1 MMKYAKCAAAV
12 LTAGLGVSA
21 LAGCSQLSGN
31 TSQSTGDA
39 VYATFNGK
47 EIPMDYV
54 KFQLN
59 EAQYEYEAMFSQYF
73 GTTDFWSQDLSGNGS
88 TMEETVI
95 NNVLT
100 GIQQTAILNWYAEK
114 NNITLTDE
122 QQKKV
127 ADAVKSAM
135 EQANSNPDYASA
147 VGVTED
153 LIRQVYQ
160 ENAIANAVYMQ
171 LVADVDTTV
180 GDDEFIQKDFT
191 YIRLGKTDLTSEEDT
206 SEEESLTEPL
216 PGDEME
222 SLAEEV
228 SGEAGVSTEN
238 STEKAAV
245 KETTASDAAEKET
258 AAAEQTAA
266 AAVTEAGLSEGETAE
281 ETSEPETTLSA
292 EEQEQVDEMN
302 TAAEAIE
309 KRLQNGEDAADIVA
323 DYSGDS
329 TWFNTTTSTATLG
342 SDSSYVYTEAAFAL
356 NQGETTIYTDSDS
369 GAVYILLCTNDND
382 EDARQSKIDEEI
394 NNRKETLFESKYPD
408 ITSSAPRFTINQ
420 NALSTINFDTPLY
433 VAPEAES
440 ETELESEGESMA
452 EPGSEAETVSEAAA
466 ADSDYYDTAKATEA
480 FTSAAETARSAD

>member
-47 EIPMDYV
+47 DIPMDYV

-73 GTTDFWSQDLSGNGS
+73 GTTDFWSRDLSGNGS

-228 SGEAGVSTEN
+228 SGEAGASTEN
-238 STEKAAV
+238 STEEAAV
-245 KETTASDAAEKET
+245 KETTALAAAEKET

-292 EEQEQVDEMN
+292 EEQEQVEISVKYEGYIKRQDAAIEQAQRLEARRLPPD
-302 TAAEAIE
+302 TDYTAIRGLRLEAAEKLNKHKPVSIGQASRISGVSPADVTVLLVWLAQ
-309 KRLQNGEDAADIVA
+309 KED
-323 DYSGDS
+323 
-329 TWFNTTTSTATLG
+329 
-342 SDSSYVYTEAAFAL
+342 
-356 NQGETTIYTDSDS
+356 
-369 GAVYILLCTNDND
+369 
-382 EDARQSKIDEEI
+382 
-394 NNRKETLFESKYPD
+394 
-408 ITSSAPRFTINQ
+408 
-420 NALSTINFDTPLY
+420 
-433 VAPEAES
+433 
-440 ETELESEGESMA
+440 
-452 EPGSEAETVSEAAA
+452 
-466 ADSDYYDTAKATEA
+466 
-480 FTSAAETARSAD
+480 

>member
-47 EIPMDYV
+47 DIPMDYV

-73 GTTDFWSQDLSGNGS
+73 GTTDFWSRDLSGNGS

-180 GDDEFIQKDFT
+180 GDDEFIQKEGSLLEAVIDERGFEFAAEGDRRWT
-191 YIRLGKTDLTSEEDT
+191 LIRTGLLNKKVKAVKDMTRAMIDGLKSNGYYQFPNGNVISNYVWTKAVDGKALYGYRLTTQTPKGKENDPVLYPGWRGQNDEWEAYGCNYKGKTNTN
-206 SEEESLTEPL
+206 
-216 PGDEME
+216 
-222 SLAEEV
+222 LAI
-228 SGEAGVSTEN
+228 
-238 STEKAAV
+238 K
-245 KETTASDAAEKET
+245 
-258 AAAEQTAA
+258 
-266 AAVTEAGLSEGETAE
+266 GLFNYIDPNG
-281 ETSEPETTLSA
+281 
-292 EEQEQVDEMN
+292 
-302 TAAEAIE
+302 AEAKALE
-309 KRLQNGEDAADIVA
+309 AEGYKKVNWGADIVK
-323 DYSGDS
+323 
-329 TWFNTTTSTATLG
+329 N
-342 SDSSYVYTEAAFAL
+342 E
-356 NQGETTIYTDSDS
+356 
-369 GAVYILLCTNDND
+369 D
-382 EDARQSKIDEEI
+382 EFYKY
-394 NNRKETLFESKYPD
+394 LF
-408 ITSSAPRFTINQ
+408 
-420 NALSTINFDTPLY
+420 
-433 VAPEAES
+433 
-440 ETELESEGESMA
+440 
-452 EPGSEAETVSEAAA
+452 
-466 ADSDYYDTAKATEA
+466 
-480 FTSAAETARSAD
+480 